1 MTVLLTGAAGFIGFH
16 TALALL
22 AAGERVIGADNVNDY
37 YDISLKE
44 ARLDKLANSE
54 GEYTFYRVDVADA
67 RAIDDLV
74 AAHPNITH
82 VVHLAAQA
90 GVRYSLENPRAY
102 TRANVEGQ
110 LVLLEACRRLDQ
122 LEHFVYASSSSVYG
136 ANSKLPF
143 STEDR
148 TDTPLSLYAATK
160 KSAEMVAHCYAH
172 IYGMPLTGLRF
183 FTVYGPWGRPDMAA
197 FIFISKI
204 LAGEPIS
211 VFNNGDM
218 RRDFTYIDDI
228 VSGVLSCVGTPPVDE
243 DKAARLYNL
252 GNNRSEPLM
261 RFIAILEDALG
272 HKAKI
277 DFQPIQRGDVK
288 ETYADITAAARDF
301 GFAPKT
307 TIDEGLPKLVAW
319 YHEHYDV

>member
-16 TALALL
+16 TVLALL

-110 LVLLEACRRLDQ
+110 LVLLEACRRLAQ
-122 LEHFVYASSSSVYG
+122 LAQRPRATSRL
-136 ANSKLPF
+136 AAAKL
-143 STEDR
+143 
-148 TDTPLSLYAATK
+148 
-160 KSAEMVAHCYAH
+160 C
-172 IYGMPLTGLRF
+172 ITGLK
-183 FTVYGPWGRPDMAA
+183 PLLRP
-197 FIFISKI
+197 
-204 LAGEPIS
+204 P
-211 VFNNGDM
+211 
-218 RRDFTYIDDI
+218 R
-228 VSGVLSCVGTPPVDE
+228 
-243 DKAARLYNL
+243 
-252 GNNRSEPLM
+252 
-261 RFIAILEDALG
+261 
-272 HKAKI
+272 
-277 DFQPIQRGDVK
+277 
-288 ETYADITAAARDF
+288 
-301 GFAPKT
+301 
-307 TIDEGLPKLVAW
+307 
-319 YHEHYDV
+319 